1 MDQPHDVKTAEEALG
16 TVAARIAR
24 HGVGLLRGITFTALL
39 IIYVVWTL
47 AVAVQIVVESGGPVV
62 TFKGALIGLAFLVS
76 LPGLGYLC
84 TARDKGGN
92 FMTPS
97 VMVVLLF
104 LSYGLLTG
112 YILFLGLAFVSGATS
127 VVWMVSTWVGVL
139 SPILAVA
146 LTMLLAGIVRTKMV
160 WEPES
165 KRLKATKYWL
175 YLSPPAFFLICQV
188 LYIVGSLVG

>member
-1 MDQPHDVKTAEEALG
+1 MKIAEANRG

-47 AVAVQIVVESGGPVV
+47 AVAVQIVVEAGGPVV
-62 TFKGALIGLAFLVS
+62 TFKGALIGVAFLVS

-84 TARDKGGN
+84 TAQDKGRN
-92 FMTPS
+92 FLAPS

-104 LSYGLLTG
+104 LSYGLLAG
-112 YILFLGLAFVSGATS
+112 YVLFLGLAFASEATS
-127 VVWMVSTWVGVL
+127 VVREVSMWVGIL

-146 LTMLLAGIVRTKMV
+146 LTMLLAGIARTKVV

-175 YLSPPAFFLICQV
+175 YLSPPSFFLICQI
-188 LYIVGSLVG
+188 LYIVGRLVG